1 MTMAMA
7 AAGRVAIPAAK
18 CRPYSG
24 CGRFSS
30 HIKGFTLIEILVV
43 LVIISIITA
52 VAVLSLG
59 SLGSNPATKHVAE
72 QLADLTDLVSQ
83 QAVMRGQ
90 QYGLLIA
97 PHSYTFLLYDGQ
109 NWSPVQDDDLLR
121 ARQIDSSVTLS
132 LQLEG
137 TAIILPTDDQQ
148 TGNSEMDSEKQELK
162 PQIMLLSSG
171 EITPFK
177 ITVSGS
183 DQSLPYIIT
192 GDLLHGIRLVSPDMH
207 SGS

>member
-1 MTMAMA
+1 MLS
-7 AAGRVAIPAAK
+7 RI
-18 CRPYSG
+18 R
-24 CGRFSS
+24 
-30 HIKGFTLIEILVV
+30 GFTLIEILVV

-59 SLGSNPATKHVAE
+59 SLGGNSAAKHAAE
-72 QLADLTDLVSQ
+72 QLADLTDLASQ

-90 QYGLLIA
+90 QYGLRIA
-97 PHSYTFLLYDGQ
+97 PHGYTFLLYNGHD
-109 NWSPVQDDDLLR
+109 WSPIQNDDLLR
-121 ARQIDSSVTLS
+121 ARQLDNSVTLS

-137 TAIILPTDDQQ
+137 TPITLPSNGQHTAETDD
-148 TGNSEMDSEKQELK
+148 SIMDAGKPELK

-177 ITVSGS
+177 ISVRDAG
-183 DQSLPYIIT
+183 QNPPYTIT
-192 GDLLHGIRLVSPDMH
+192 GDLLHGIQLVPPGTH

>member
-1 MTMAMA
+1 M
-7 AAGRVAIPAAK
+7 
-18 CRPYSG
+18 
-24 CGRFSS
+24 SS
-30 HIKGFTLIEILVV
+30 RTQGFTLIEILVV

-59 SLGSNPATKHVAE
+59 SLDGNPASKQAAQ
-72 QLADLTDLVSQ
+72 QLADLTSLVSQ

-90 QYGLLIA
+90 QYGLLVA

-121 ARQIDSSVTLS
+121 ERHIESSVTLA

-137 TAIILPTDDQQ
+137 TPIVLPTDNQQ
-148 TGNSEMDSEKQELK
+148 TSDSDVDTGKQELK

-171 EITPFK
+171 EITPFR
-177 ITVSGS
+177 ITVSGN
-183 DQSLPYIIT
+183 DQTLPYVIT
-192 GDLLHGIRLVSPDMH
+192 GDLLHGIQLESPDTH

>member
-1 MTMAMA
+1 M
-7 AAGRVAIPAAK
+7 
-18 CRPYSG
+18 
-24 CGRFSS
+24 
-30 HIKGFTLIEILVV
+30 V

-59 SLGSNPATKHVAE
+59 SLGGNSAAKHAAE
-72 QLADLTDLVSQ
+72 QLADLTDLASQ

-90 QYGLLIA
+90 QYGLRIA
-97 PHSYTFLLYDGQ
+97 PHGYTFLLYNGHD
-109 NWSPVQDDDLLR
+109 WSPIQNDDLLR
-121 ARQIDSSVTLS
+121 ARQLDNSVTLS

-137 TAIILPTDDQQ
+137 TPITLPSNGQHTAETDDSIMD
-148 TGNSEMDSEKQELK
+148 TGKPELK

-177 ITVSGS
+177 ISVRDAG
-183 DQSLPYIIT
+183 QNPPYTIT
-192 GDLLHGIRLVSPDMH
+192 GDLLHGIQLVPPGTH

>member
-1 MTMAMA
+1 MAPP
-7 AAGRVAIPAAK
+7 GQVAIPATE
-18 CRPYSG
+18 RHSHSG
-24 CGRFSS
+24 CDGLSS
-30 HIKGFTLIEILVV
+30 RLKGFTLIEILVV

-52 VAVLSLG
+52 VAILSLG
-59 SLGSNPATKHVAE
+59 SLGGNTATKHAAE

-97 PHSYTFLLYDGQ
+97 PHGYTFLHYNGRD
-109 NWSPVQDDDLLR
+109 WSPVQDDDLLR
-121 ARQIDSSVTLS
+121 ARQLESSVTLS

-137 TAIILPTDDQQ
+137 TPIVLPADNHQADDSDVV
-148 TGNSEMDSEKQELK
+148 TGKQELK

-177 ITVSGS
+177 LTVSGN
-183 DQSLPYIIT
+183 DQNLPYVIT
-192 GDLLHGIRLVSPDMH
+192 GDLLHGVRLVSPDTH
-207 SGS
+207 GSS

>member
-1 MTMAMA
+1 MAIAPM
-7 AAGRVAIPAAK
+7 GRPATTTVD
-18 CRPYSG
+18 RGPGLG
-24 CGRFSS
+24 CDNMPSR
-30 HIKGFTLIEILVV
+30 IKGFTLIEILVV

-59 SLGSNPATKHVAE
+59 SLGGNSATKQAAE
-72 QLADLTDLVSQ
+72 QLSDLTNLVSQ

-121 ARQIDSSVTLS
+121 ARQLESSVTLA

-137 TAIILPTDDQQ
+137 TPIVLPTDDQQ
-148 TGNSEMDSEKQELK
+148 TADSDLDTGKQKLK

-177 ITVSGS
+177 ITISGD
-183 DQSLPYIIT
+183 DQNLPYVIT
-192 GDLLHGIRLVSPDMH
+192 ANLLHGIQLEPPGSH
-207 SGS
+207 SGP

>member
-1 MTMAMA
+1 MAPPVQ
-7 AAGRVAIPAAK
+7 VAITVTERHPH
-18 CRPYSG
+18 SG
-24 CGRFSS
+24 CARFRS
-30 HIKGFTLIEILVV
+30 HLKGFTLIEILVV

-59 SLGSNPATKHVAE
+59 SLGGNTATQHAAE

-97 PHSYTFLLYDGQ
+97 PHGYSFMLFDGQ
-109 NWSPVQDDDLLR
+109 NWSPVQGDELLR
-121 ARQIDSSVTLS
+121 ARQLENSVTLT
-132 LQLEG
+132 LELEG
-137 TAIILPTDDQQ
+137 TPIVLPTDDAQ
-148 TGNSEMDSEKQELK
+148 TDDSDADTGKKEVK

-183 DQSLPYIIT
+183 DQSPPYVIT
-192 GDLLHGIRLVSPDMH
+192 GDLLHGIRLTPPGAH
-207 SGS
+207 